1 MQSTGTRRGMNL
13 ALATW
18 VSAINFWAWNMIGP
32 LSTTYAGDMKLS
44 STEASMLVA
53 TPILVGSLGRIVVG
67 SLTDRFGGRAMF
79 IAVSLASIGP
89 VLAVGAAG
97 SARSYPL
104 LLVFGFFLGVAGT
117 IFAVGIPFANN
128 WYEPARRGFATGV
141 FGMGMVG
148 TALSAFFTPRFVRWF
163 GLFATHV
170 IVAVAL
176 AVTAVVCIVVM
187 RNAPGFT
194 ANTDPVLPKL
204 RAAAKLPV
212 TWEMS
217 FLYAVVFGGFVAF
230 ANYLPTY
237 IKTIYGFSPVDAG
250 ARTAGFALAA
260 VLARP
265 VGGALSDRIAPKYV
279 VLASFAG
286 TAVMAL
292 VAVFQPPPD
301 VWSAATFIT
310 LALFLGIG
318 TGGVFAWVA
327 RRAPARSVGSVTGIV
342 AAAGGL
348 GGYFPPLVMGATY
361 NAADNNY
368 TIGLLL
374 LVATALIA
382 FAYTAL
388 RLHAH
393 EPVRA
398 APDKESPTVSTT
410 PHVGGPIEEL
420 LERSG
425 RFFTPGEF
433 SDDLRTVTRRGGR
446 QGDVF
451 YRDRWSHDKVV
462 RSTHGVNCTGSC
474 SWKVYVKDGIITWE
488 TQETDYPSVGP
499 DRPEYEPR
507 GCPRGAAFSWYTYSP
522 TRVRYPYARGVLVE
536 MYREAKA
543 RLGDPVLAWADIQAD
558 PQRRRRYHRARGKG
572 GLVRVS
578 WAEATELIA
587 AAHVHTIKT
596 YGPDRVA
603 GFSPI
608 PAMSMVSFAAGS
620 RFVELIGGVMTSFYD
635 WYADLPVASPQV
647 FGDQTD
653 VPESGDWWDAA
664 YLVMWGS
671 NVPVTRTPD
680 AHWMAEVRYRGTKV
694 VSVSPDYADNT
705 KFADEWM
712 PCAAGTDGALAMAMG
727 HVILSECFVH
737 NRVPFF
743 VDYVRQY
750 TDLPFLV
757 KLEERD
763 GVLVPGKNL
772 TAADLG
778 QDVENSAFKPVL
790 LDGATDTVA
799 VPKGSLGFRYG
810 DDGVGKWNLD
820 LGDLV
825 PALTVAGPGGQTALV
840 HLPRFDTVDGHGETL
855 SRGVP
860 VRRVGEH
867 LVCTVFDLM
876 LAQYGVA
883 RPGLPRDL
891 AHRVRRRRR
900 AVHPG
905 LAGADHRG
913 VRRAGGPRR
922 QGVRPQR
929 RGVRWTFDDH
939 HGRRHLPVVPRRR
952 HLPRGAGAAAADRVD
967 GPQWGRL
974 GALRR
979 AGEVPAG
986 HRVGGDGD
994 GHRLVPPAAAD
1005 GRHHLLVHP
1014 HRSVALRRVPGRRA
1028 GQPAGPRPVPR

>member
-1 MQSTGTRRGMNL
+1 MNL

-286 TAVMAL
+286 TAVMAF

-361 NAADNNY
+361 NA
-368 TIGLLL
+368 G
-374 LVATALIA
+374 
-382 FAYTAL
+382 
-388 RLHAH
+388 RQQLHD
-393 EPVRA
+393 RA
-398 APDKESPTVSTT
+398 AAAGGHRARRIRVHGAAPARPRTSARGPRQGVATVSTT

-522 TRVRYPYARGVLVE
+522 TRVRYPVRPRRAGRDVPGSQGPAGRPGAGVGRYPGRSAAPASLPSGPRQGRVGAGELGRGHRADRGRARAHHQDLRAGSGC
-536 MYREAKA
+536 
-543 RLGDPVLAWADIQAD
+543 RLLAD
-558 PQRRRRYHRARGKG
+558 P
-572 GLVRVS
+572 
-578 WAEATELIA
+578 
-587 AAHVHTIKT
+587 
-596 YGPDRVA
+596 
-603 GFSPI
+603 
-608 PAMSMVSFAAGS
+608 
-620 RFVELIGGVMTSFYD
+620 
-635 WYADLPVASPQV
+635 
-647 FGDQTD
+647 GD
-653 VPESGDWWDAA
+653 V
-664 YLVMWGS
+664 
-671 NVPVTRTPD
+671 
-680 AHWMAEVRYRGTKV
+680 
-694 VSVSPDYADNT
+694 
-705 KFADEWM
+705 
-712 PCAAGTDGALAMAMG
+712 
-727 HVILSECFVH
+727 
-737 NRVPFF
+737 
-743 VDYVRQY
+743 
-750 TDLPFLV
+750 
-757 KLEERD
+757 D
-763 GVLVPGKNL
+763 GVVCG
-772 TAADLG
+772 
-778 QDVENSAFKPVL
+778 
-790 LDGATDTVA
+790 
-799 VPKGSLGFRYG
+799 R
-810 DDGVGKWNLD
+810 
-820 LGDLV
+820 
-825 PALTVAGPGGQTALV
+825 
-840 HLPRFDTVDGHGETL
+840 
-855 SRGVP
+855 VP
-860 VRRVGEH
+860 VR
-867 LVCTVFDLM
+867 
-876 LAQYGVA
+876 
-883 RPGLPRDL
+883 
-891 AHRVRRRRR
+891 
-900 AVHPG
+900 
-905 LAGADHRG
+905 
-913 VRRAGGPRR
+913 
-922 QGVRPQR
+922 
-929 RGVRWTFDDH
+929 
-939 HGRRHLPVVPRRR
+939 
-952 HLPRGAGAAAADRVD
+952 
-967 GPQWGRL
+967 
-974 GALRR
+974 
-979 AGEVPAG
+979 
-986 HRVGGDGD
+986 
-994 GHRLVPPAAAD
+994 
-1005 GRHHLLVHP
+1005 
-1014 HRSVALRRVPGRRA
+1014 
-1028 GQPAGPRPVPR
+1028 